1 MFYTEILNK
10 LREKTDKVILFHSAT
25 GKDSICLCDLLSKQF
40 NDVLCVFMCLVK
52 GLEYENRYIA
62 YAEKKYSNIKF
73 IQVPHYALN
82 SFIKVGL
89 FGYKK
94 R

>member
-1 MFYTEILNK
+1 
-10 LREKTDKVILFHSAT
+10 
-25 GKDSICLCDLLSKQF
+25 
-40 NDVLCVFMCLVK
+40 MCLVK

-82 SFIKVGL
+82 SFIKVGYL
-89 FGYKK
+89 GIKK
-94 R
+94 DEKIYQNKISLIE